1 MIAFIVSSSGSC
13 HSCTLLAG
21 RLVASSNGLA
31 PRTLVDRFDV
41 SLCIHSLSVWF
52 QCSCGFCQ
60 WFAGI
65 SLFVAFGLRG
75 LKLLFFFLCYGL
87 SKPSSKNSFFASAD
101 QFYPP
106 SSSFSVHI
114 SHCSQLARLFFRAP
128 TLRTQGGSAFMTVL
142 RPDLALAFGTG
153 KSLPL
158 CSFTC
163 TLVSNCFLCTCSLPF
178 RAHSRTRLAGLCSFV
193 PFPSNLAP
201 ARQRFK

>member
-1 MIAFIVSSSGSC
+1 VPSSNLDVLAVWLRRPALLSALCSVSASRLPLLPSSSRCMIAFIVSSSGSC

-101 QFYPP
+101 HFYPP
-106 SSSFSVHI
+106 VVVFLG
-114 SHCSQLARLFFRAP
+114 SHL
-128 TLRTQGGSAFMTVL
+128 
-142 RPDLALAFGTG
+142 
-153 KSLPL
+153 SLQ
-158 CSFTC
+158 S
-163 TLVSNCFLCTCSLPF
+163 TCSPVF
-178 RAHSRTRLAGLCSFV
+178 SRD
-193 PFPSNLAP
+193 AP
-201 ARQRFK
+201 